1 MGEFEALGL
10 TKKYVT
16 DALEY
21 FHFSKPSRVQA
32 AAIPSLLAG
41 KSVLVQGKNGTGKTL
56 AFTCALL
63 QLLEDSDYRTQAV
76 VLAPTREIAAQTFD
90 FVNEM
95 TFTAPHPIY
104 TSLSCGGYNLRD
116 NIKGLAAG
124 CQVVLGTPG
133 RVIDLIK
140 KRKLDLSKVTR
151 VVLDEADALVAM
163 LDLKE
168 FCQWLPPGCQIWA
181 FSATYGP
188 AARAVL
194 MDLFA
199 DIVEIKAD
207 GDEIRLSNLHE
218 YHIICPESSKTTQLL
233 ACLHTVTF
241 HQAIVFYNSKSR
253 GEQLSA
259 ELRSAGFPCLFV
271 SGDMP
276 QQQRIEAIRAL
287 RFLGIRVL
295 LSTDLS
301 SRGID
306 VLNVNLT
313 VNVDLPGQK
322 QVYVHRIG
330 RAGRYGTAGIA
341 VTLVT
346 SEQLTTLNG
355 YSETLDFRQYREIA
369 LNELLPEEQIQLKSL
384 ESAPIDSQSA
394 PLPESPPSLACALCV
409 LDPQVHCH
417 CAACLCNYRTLVSYI
432 Q

>member
-1 MGEFEALGL
+1 MSEFEALGL
-10 TKKYVT
+10 TKKYVLE
-16 DALEY
+16 ALEY
-21 FHFSKPSRVQA
+21 FHFTKPSRVQV
-32 AAIPSLLAG
+32 AAIPSLLAS

-63 QLLEDSDYRTQAV
+63 QLLEDSDYRTQTV
-76 VLAPTREIAAQTFD
+76 VLSPTREIAAQTFD

-116 NIKGLAAG
+116 NIKGLTAG
-124 CQVVLGTPG
+124 CQIVLGTPG
-133 RVIDLIK
+133 RIIDLIK
-140 KRKLDLSKVTR
+140 KHKLDLSKVAR
-151 VVLDEADALVAM
+151 VVLDEADALVTM

-181 FSATYGP
+181 FSATYGQ
-188 AARAVL
+188 AARAIL

-207 GDEIRLSNLHE
+207 GDEIRLANIHE
-218 YHIICPESSKTTQLL
+218 YHITCPESDKTAQLL
-233 ACLHTVTF
+233 ACLRTVTF

-253 GEQLSA
+253 GEQLAA
-259 ELRSAGFPCLFV
+259 ELRNAGFPCLFV

-306 VLNVNLT
+306 VFNVNLT
-313 VNVDLPGQK
+313 INVDLPAQR

-330 RAGRYGTAGIA
+330 RAGRYGTAGVA

-346 SEQLTTLNG
+346 SEQVAALQS
-355 YSETLDFRQYREIA
+355 YSETLDFGQYHEIA
-369 LNELLPEEQIQLKSL
+369 LNELLPEEEMQLKSL
-384 ESAPIDSQSA
+384 ESVTMECQSPVLA
-394 PLPESPPSLACALCV
+394 PSLACALCV
-409 LDPQVHCH
+409 LDSQSHCH
-417 CAACLCNYRTLVSYI
+417 CATCLCNYHILVPYFR
-432 Q
+432 